1 MVLVLR
7 LSFLFGKIRQ
17 KEGKREF
24 LAKSIGIIVTILF
37 M

>member
-1 MVLVLR
+1 MVVVLR
-7 LSFLFGKIRQ
+7 LLFLFGKIPQ

-24 LAKSIGIIVTILF
+24 LAKSIGIIVTIIF